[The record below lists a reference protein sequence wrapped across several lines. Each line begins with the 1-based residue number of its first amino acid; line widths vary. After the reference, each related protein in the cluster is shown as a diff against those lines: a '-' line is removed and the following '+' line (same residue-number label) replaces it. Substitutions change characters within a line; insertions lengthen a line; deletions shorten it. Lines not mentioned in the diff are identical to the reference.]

1 MRQNEV
7 VIQPILY
14 ITQEKGPL
22 FKTAET
28 DLEDNIFKS

>member
-1 MRQNEV
+1 MTQNEV
-7 VIQPILY
+7 VIQPIFY

-28 DLEDNIFKS
+28 DLEANTFES

>member
-1 MRQNEV
+1 MRENEV
-7 VIQPILY
+7 VIQPILC

-28 DLEDNIFKS
+28 DLEANTFES